1 MVLLE
6 IFVRD
11 FWIASYLFSE
21 DICILYSFCHSHSYT
36 IILLIKYAHWRASN
50 AFIPFFFLLTML
62 VPFLSVSTSIVGL
75 LSWLIRKQYRRVQQR
90 DIARRRIQPY
100 QSSLLSPISI
110 ILEMP
115 LHLVWEMRMWVLE
128 MNISKGDLTST
139 I

>member
-1 MVLLE
+1 
-6 IFVRD
+6 
-11 FWIASYLFSE
+11 
-21 DICILYSFCHSHSYT
+21 
-36 IILLIKYAHWRASN
+36 
-50 AFIPFFFLLTML
+50 ML